1 MDRVALTESS
11 CLKVLICICEKLC
24 HAGACVWFK
33 FVTCHFLFC
42 LFGLKRLTAS
52 CLYALIET
60 RKPGGL
66 QGKSHK
72 MGYSPHLRS
81 RCSKVRL
88 LFCFFP
94 SVTAPSTEIQVLWF
108 RHQMYNLHLK
118 QFWFCFHAQKAENG
132 RSLSNHSCVTGVFSL
147 WAVCRKSELWFVIST
162 LDQPSICFLGV
173 LRITLLQRQTY

>member
-1 MDRVALTESS
+1 MLDFNYNFLQYWSSSSNTWSLILVVFPSGTIIKLQTPTDSVLTGFKVRLSVLTLMDRVALMESS
-11 CLKVLICICEKLC
+11 CSKVLICIEKLC

-42 LFGLKRLTAS
+42 LFGLKCRTVS
-52 CLYALIET
+52 CLFALSET

-72 MGYSPHLRS
+72 MGFSPHLCS

-88 LFCFFP
+88 LFFFA

-118 QFWFCFHAQKAENG
+118 
-132 RSLSNHSCVTGVFSL
+132 
-147 WAVCRKSELWFVIST
+147 
-162 LDQPSICFLGV
+162 
-173 LRITLLQRQTY
+173 